1 MMRRGQVPS
10 DMRTICLRLALLLL
24 LGHATARTRFTEV
37 ARLKTRGNAGFEH
50 FNLDGRDYLAVANFF
65 TSAPGRRA
73 DMSTTSVLYECT
85 AGKGSDSLELFEVQ
99 RFPTIGAHGWEYFR
113 ADGEDFLV
121 VPNYYGGD
129 TVLYR
134 WDRSLPSAK
143 FAEVQR
149 IQSDGAGSV
158 ESFVLP
164 HSSGSHHVVAVAE
177 FNRGVAALYLLRE
190 GKLVPWVELQVPGV
204 GSMATITAGGRFFLL
219 CACYVTQK
227 HGWRVPSRVFV
238 LDKAKGEDKS
248 TPTVGARFVHHQ
260 ALKTVGAHDV
270 ETFTAQGRGFA
281 FFSNDRDENSP
292 KQHSALYSF
301 NAENAQF
308 ELVQQV
314 ATDGAHAAEFF
325 RSASG
330 RDFIAVANLG
340 DRQKNTYRRKS
351 EIFAFHAGRDAPL
364 ESAAL
369 LSTRGATDF
378 EAFSLANGARFLAVA
393 NEQDDVEGAD
403 IESVI
408 WSVVEEADGMH
419 HKEL

>member
-1 MMRRGQVPS
+1 M
-10 DMRTICLRLALLLL
+10 LLLL
-24 LGHATARTRFTEV
+24 LLPSAVGAAAPGAAGAAAPRTRFIEA
-37 ARLKTRGNAGFEH
+37 ARISTRGNAGFEH
-50 FNLDGRDYLAVANFF
+50 FNLDGRDYVAVANFF

-85 AGKGSDSLELFEVQ
+85 QSAAGGLELIEVQ
-99 RFPTIGAHGWEYFR
+99 RFPTTGAHGWEFFL
-113 ADGEDFLV
+113 ADGEAFLC
-121 VPNYYGGD
+121 VPNYYGSD

-134 WDRSLPSAK
+134 WDRSLASAR

-149 IQSDGAGSV
+149 IESDGAGSV

-164 HSSGSHHVVAVAE
+164 PSSGSHRVVALAE
-177 FNRGVAALYLLRE
+177 FNRGVAALYLLRG
-190 GKLVPWVELQVPGV
+190 GKLRPWVELPVPGV
-204 GSMATITAGGRFFLL
+204 GSMATITAGGRFFLF
-219 CACYVTQK
+219 CACYVTQA

-238 LDKAKGEDKS
+238 LDEAEGTGS
-248 TPTVGARFVHHQ
+248 FVPHQ
-260 ALKTVGAHDV
+260 ALNTVGAHDV
-270 ETFTAQGRGFA
+270 EAFTTQGRAFA

-292 KQHSALYSF
+292 KQRSALYGF
-301 NAENAQF
+301 NAGSARF

-325 RSASG
+325 RSGSG

-351 EIFAFHAGRDAPL
+351 EVFAFHADRDAPL

-369 LSTRGATDF
+369 LSTKGATDF

-393 NEQDDVEGAD
+393 NEQDDVAGAD

-408 WSVVEEADGMH
+408 WSVVDEEDGPQH
-419 HKEL
+419 EEL